1 MRRQRMWQ
9 LKYRSGSPTD
19 MNVSSSKEGW
29 GTSLLKYINKKFTN
43 LRGKCKEIQLHGE
56 TNTIQCQVFQHGER
70 TCRQLCAG
78 AADEV
83 GPVRHSSHP
92 VRLHRWQVWSP
103 QASRPQHLWA
113 LSGTGAISNKC
124 WWWFTRCCF
133 FCHFADSVVYVHV
146 AERLLTNSR
155 LQWISATWWIWGK
168 WPRTSQWT
176 CQSTCSG
183 KKPSTPAFFSQPK
196 ARNAARYD
204 RRVRPKDHLLHGKD
218 SKGKYITLTPT
229 YAETV
234 TTCPDISENH
244 CKCLLSSCG
253 PRTSSL
259 RTWRTCVVQTTPITS
274 SSQSPCMCKIKK
286 IPDVC
291 TSMSSYSHFYPQE
304 VVRRRSDQVFFILY
318 FAFVNPLISTRYS
331 SRINFDVDCPMKFY
345 KFPFDKQVPNSAWQ
359 SYPI

>member
-78 AADEV
+78 AAHEV

-124 WWWFTRCCF
+124 WWWFTRCCS
-133 FCHFADSVVYVHV
+133 FCHFGDSVVYMFLRGYWQILGFSEYPQPGGFEGSDPGPHSGHV
-146 AERLLTNSR
+146 SQPVLVKSLPHLL
-155 LQWISATWWIWGK
+155 
-168 WPRTSQWT
+168 
-176 CQSTCSG
+176 
-183 KKPSTPAFFSQPK
+183 FFSAKSKKCCQVRQESEAKGSPVAWK
-196 ARNAARYD
+196 GLQGQIHHPHPHL
-204 RRVRPKDHLLHGKD
+204 RRDGDHLSRYFWKSLQV
-218 SKGKYITLTPT
+218 SFIQLWT
-229 YAETV
+229 
-234 TTCPDISENH
+234 PDIFIENL
-244 CKCLLSSCG
+244 KDMRG
-253 PRTSSL
+253 PDDTYYFVKPVSMY
-259 RTWRTCVVQTTPITS
+259 VQ
-274 SSQSPCMCKIKK
+274 
-286 IPDVC
+286 
-291 TSMSSYSHFYPQE
+291 
-304 VVRRRSDQVFFILY
+304 
-318 FAFVNPLISTRYS
+318 N
-331 SRINFDVDCPMKFY
+331 
-345 KFPFDKQVPNSAWQ
+345 
-359 SYPI
+359 